1 MFNIDNIIYGDRT
14 IENYNNDIFNNMF
27 SNSHSLN
34 NIDSSYN
41 FNNMFSEFHSL
52 NNIDSSYNFNNYDI
66 SLDENNYFFKEENL
80 QPINPIQLDK
90 CITFG
95 EKSTNIKTKNERIF
109 PNFYSFNEIINKIS
123 DNEIIKKLK
132 SDIKESDEYYYLKF
146 LKKKKKGENHF
157 NLIIEKQKNSD
168 KKKKRKKN

>member
-1 MFNIDNIIYGDRT
+1 MLNIDNIIYGDRT
-14 IENYNNDIFNNMF
+14 IENDNSDIFNDMF
-27 SNSHSLN
+27 SK
-34 NIDSSYN
+34 
-41 FNNMFSEFHSL
+41 FHSL

-66 SLDENNYFFKEENL
+66 SLDENKYFFKEGNL
-80 QPINPIQLDK
+80 QPINLIQLDK

-123 DNEIIKKLK
+123 DNEITKKLK

-168 KKKKRKKN
+168 KKKEEEKLVLTKI

>member
-1 MFNIDNIIYGDRT
+1 MLNIDNIIYGDRT
-14 IENYNNDIFNNMF
+14 IENDNSDIFNDMF
-27 SNSHSLN
+27 SKFHSL

-66 SLDENNYFFKEENL
+66 SLDENKYFFKEGNL
-80 QPINPIQLDK
+80 QPINLIQLDK

-123 DNEIIKKLK
+123 DNEITKKLK
-132 SDIKESDEYYYLKF
+132 SDIKESDEYYYLEF
-146 LKKKKKGENHF
+146 
-157 NLIIEKQKNSD
+157 
-168 KKKKRKKN
+168 